1 MRVHIATD
9 HAGLELSHYLIE
21 SLTAEGYEMIDHGPA
36 DYDPLDD
43 YPSFCINA
51 ALGVKRDREA
61 GLDSLGIVLGG
72 SGNGEQM
79 AANKVEGI
87 RALWRG
93 TTTPRHWLAS
103 TTTHRSLLW
112 VAASTARKKHWK
124 SLRSSWLPPG
134 PTRSVTHA
142 VSASW
147 LSTSRPATLPASR
160 LTLPK
165 L

>member
-21 SLTAEGYEMIDHGPA
+21 SLTAAGYEMIDHGPA

-79 AANKVEGI
+79 AANKVDGI
-87 RALWRG
+87 RAALA
-93 TTTPRHWLAS
+93 TPWTNEERHARRIGQLAEYEQ
-103 TTTHRSLLW
+103 TGDIAGKQID
-112 VAASTARKKHWK
+112 AA
-124 SLRSSWLPPG
+124 
-134 PTRSVTHA
+134 
-142 VSASW
+142 
-147 LSTSRPATLPASR
+147 
-160 LTLPK
+160 
-165 L
+165 

>member
-87 RALWRG
+87 RAA
-93 TTTPRHWLAS
+93 LARE
-103 TTTHRSLLW
+103 HNNAQV
-112 VAASTARKKHWK
+112 VAVGGRQHSKEEALEIIK
-124 SLRSSWLPPG
+124 
-134 PTRSVTHA
+134 VF
-142 VSASW
+142 
-147 LSTSRPATLPASR
+147 LSTPWTNEERHARRIGQLAEYEQTGAIAG
-160 LTLPK
+160 K
-165 L
+165 QIDAA